1 MPSLMETQPMPARRS
16 LQPEPA
22 STNEDR
28 HLLWID
34 GVGGFLLL
42 TRQAVT
48 IGGPQAPDAG
58 FAPEGR

>member
-42 TRQAVT
+42 TREAVT
-48 IGGPQAPDAG
+48 IGGP
-58 FAPEGR
+58 